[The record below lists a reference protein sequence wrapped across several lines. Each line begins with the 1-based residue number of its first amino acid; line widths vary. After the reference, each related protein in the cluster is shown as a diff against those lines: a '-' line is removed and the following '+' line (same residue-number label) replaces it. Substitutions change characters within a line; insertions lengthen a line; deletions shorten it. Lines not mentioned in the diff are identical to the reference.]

1 MFSRFYYVSPF
12 IVLFFSISLY
22 FILTP
27 FAHAQLLPEGAEITL
42 NTSPEFPEPNSAVLV
57 SLDDYSINT
66 LGATIQWFVDGV
78 EMIGS
83 RNYRS
88 ITVQSGSLGEKR
100 TVRVVL
106 SQKNALPLSAT
117 ITIIPTSIDIII
129 EADTHVPSFY
139 NGRALPSSLAPI
151 RVIAVVHDIT
161 GSDKSEYSYKW
172 SEDATVLMGGPVK
185 GKNVLFYNMPQFADS
200 ELSVEVINGKGVSI
214 GRKVIPIDP
223 VEPEL
228 HFYEYSSLRGL
239 EERAISSPFSLIAN
253 ETTLYGEPYFMNAH
267 LRDSNML
274 YTWEVDGKEIPYD
287 SVVPNAILL
296 KKQDNTGNGS
306 VSLQIVVDATFPQY
320 VRESLDYIF

>member
-12 IVLFFSISLY
+12 IVLFFSISLSV
-22 FILTP
+22 ILTP
-27 FAHAQLLPEGAEITL
+27 FAHAQLLPEGAGITL
-42 NTSPEFPEPNSAVLV
+42 NTSPEFPEPNSPVLV
-57 SLDDYSINT
+57 SLDDYSIDT

-100 TVRVVL
+100 DVRVVL
-106 SQKNALPLSAT
+106 SQKNAPSLSAT
-117 ITIIPTSIDIII
+117 ITIVPTSIDIII

-185 GKNVLFYNMPQFADS
+185 GKNVLYYTMPQFADS

-214 GRKVIPIDP
+214 GKKVIPVDP

-239 EERAISSPFSLIAN
+239 GERAVSSPFSLIGD
-253 ETTLYGEPYFMNAH
+253 ETTLYGEPYFMNT
-267 LRDSNML
+267 LNQGKKVQ
-274 YTWEVDGKEIPYD
+274 YTWELDGNEIAPD
-287 SVVPNAILL
+287 PELPNAITL
-296 KKQDNTGNGS
+296 KKSGGVGEGT
-306 VSLQIVVDATFPQY
+306 VSLQAVMDATFPQY